1 MHLILKHLQLPLDRI
16 CQIKLHDECRCP
28 VPSLKKGDIR
38 IFKIAETISNAS
50 SYRNTTKH
58 LHESILGNFTKIGLD
73 GNFTK
78 DVITQNL

>member
-1 MHLILKHLQLPLDRI
+1 MHLILKHLQLPLERI

-28 VPSLKKGDIR
+28 VPSFKKGDIR

-58 LHESILGNFTKIGLD
+58 LRESILGNGQKLD
-73 GNFTK
+73 LAETLPK
-78 DVITQNL
+78 T